1 MLLNSRNGLLCA
13 ASMILLPLVASA
25 DWSGK
30 GEAGAALSTVNSGA
44 TNTTFTAKLDLAS
57 EIDKWK
63 HAFGGSTI
71 YTSSTSEATED
82 DTNPQS
88 ETSAKRW
95 ELHEQSNYAFVP
107 KTFWFGATRY
117 ENDDIGSF
125 EYQAVVSTGL
135 GHTFIEN
142 ERAKLVAQVGV
153 GYKRFKNRDEE
164 AEGNAI
170 ATAGLEYRQ
179 QLTSNTVLLDKLA
192 VEAGSDNTLIQND
205 LSLQVKMTDVLALGL
220 GYQLRYNTKPGVR
233 VAPSFPVGDEYAH
246 SDRLLTANLV
256 YEFK

>member
-1 MLLNSRNGLLCA
+1 MMLNSRTTFLFS
-13 ASMILLPLVASA
+13 ASMMLLPLIASA

-30 GEAGAALSTVNSGA
+30 GEAGAALSTANSGA
-44 TNTTFTAKLDLAS
+44 TNTTLAAKLDLAT
-57 EIDKWK
+57 EVDKWK

-71 YTSSTSEATED
+71 YTSSTSEAKVG

-95 ELHEQSNYAFVP
+95 ELHEQSNYAFMP
-107 KTFWFGATRY
+107 KTFWFGAVRY

-125 EYQAVVSTGL
+125 EYQTVVSTGL
-135 GHTFIEN
+135 GHTFIES
-142 ERAKLVAQVGV
+142 ERAKLVGQIGA
-153 GYKRFKNRDEE
+153 GYKRFKNRDKD

-170 ATAGLEYRQ
+170 VTGGLEYRQ

-192 VEAGSDNTLIQND
+192 VEAGADNTLLQND

-233 VAPSFPVGDEYAH
+233 VAPSYPVGNEYAH